1 MNKTKNASIEKINML
16 GPWVH
21 GFFNLPN
28 GITIQDTDIYQ
39 KQRLIYLRDQFVK
52 IIQNHSKSLQ

>member
-1 MNKTKNASIEKINML
+1 MNKTNNASIEKINML

-28 GITIQDTDIYQ
+28 GITIQDTDNYQ
-39 KQRLIYLRDQFVK
+39 KQRLIYLREEIKKFN
-52 IIQNHSKSLQ
+52 I